1 MLLVGH
7 TKFTPDIGFGLIKQ
21 KYKKTNVERLMVNN
35 SAALN
40 ETKFV
45 ETQDGQT
52 LVPRRCQTSSSTIN
66 ELGLCGINTYLII
79 MT

>member
-45 ETQDGQT
+45 DKHQAVPLMNSGCVEST
-52 LVPRRCQTSSSTIN
+52 LI
-66 ELGLCGINTYLII
+66 
-79 MT
+79 